1 MSVYKA
7 TARKWIK
14 DRKLQTWFNSL
25 AGEKRTK
32 HFQKHRLINKTKS
45 KGMRGKKILVL
56 STAFSKQSRRIAK
69 RIHWRD
75 WNVYKAEMSDKGLT
89 VADARKQWN
98 LDLMTQGVP
107 NKKEN
112 GVRKIGKYLGDFE
125 DEVQEDGNIQ
135 EEQQAEE
142 VNDKDALTSARQEL
156 AEKKKKTQATLK
168 DYFSAMVEP
177 VAFEDEEQMVDE
189 RLMTGSNAFDPSSD
203 TSTGFDM
210 MFEDNEEHMARLEE
224 AMMEEE
230 ELDAQ
235 KFEAAKDGREESIIR
250 AEFTKAAGV
259 VKLRVDSARD
269 EKQLDADNVLNY
281 IKNSLFRGAEPDAIF
296 TEMIKVH
303 PPPVIIFVQ

>member
-1 MSVYKA
+1 MFTIFYCYLTWTARAAISARTVASNLWLRLASMAAKPSGGKAQAARCKFGLSGLQRVHLRARATASKRVAAKRFDEGHPAPATPMGDAPLDPVLDENGFRVLQPNETVPKDSFLCMDCDYIESDTLRCASHKKKKPLGGISCHVCMSVYKA

-112 GVRKIGKYLGDFE
+112 GVRKSGSTW
-125 DEVQEDGNIQ
+125 
-135 EEQQAEE
+135 A
-142 VNDKDALTSARQEL
+142 TSKMRCRRTGTS
-156 AEKKKKTQATLK
+156 KK
-168 DYFSAMVEP
+168 
-177 VAFEDEEQMVDE
+177 
-189 RLMTGSNAFDPSSD
+189 SSK
-203 TSTGFDM
+203 
-210 MFEDNEEHMARLEE
+210 RR
-224 AMMEEE
+224 
-230 ELDAQ
+230 
-235 KFEAAKDGREESIIR
+235 K
-250 AEFTKAAGV
+250 
-259 VKLRVDSARD
+259 
-269 EKQLDADNVLNY
+269 
-281 IKNSLFRGAEPDAIF
+281 
-296 TEMIKVH
+296 
-303 PPPVIIFVQ
+303 